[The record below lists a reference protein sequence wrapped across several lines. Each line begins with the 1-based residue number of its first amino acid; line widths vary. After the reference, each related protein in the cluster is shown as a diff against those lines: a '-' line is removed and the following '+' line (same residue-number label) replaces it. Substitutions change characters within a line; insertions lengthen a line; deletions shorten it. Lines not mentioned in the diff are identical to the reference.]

1 MKAIFVAALL
11 SLAAAG
17 AYGETGRGATGGAV
31 AAFGKK
37 AYGAFAAPSPPPPA
51 HHAPSSEAS

>member
-17 AYGETGRGATGGAV
+17 AYGEKGRGETGGAV

-51 HHAPSSEAS
+51 HLARSSEAS